1 VNPEVSP
8 RTRRRLAIL
17 LFGVAGLILAFWLA
31 WYGHRSLVA
40 ADHTEAYVAFENAF
54 PVADGWLALLL
65 ILSGLGLLRRW
76 PSTSTWLFLAAGAGV
91 YLFCMDVL
99 YDLEQGIWTKGAN
112 GLTELAIN
120 ILTISLSILV
130 GGFAWRN
137 REALAS
143 NSDSTR

>member
-1 VNPEVSP
+1 
-8 RTRRRLAIL
+8 
-17 LFGVAGLILAFWLA
+17 
-31 WYGHRSLVA
+31 
-40 ADHTEAYVAFENAF
+40 
-54 PVADGWLALLL
+54 
-65 ILSGLGLLRRW
+65 
-76 PSTSTWLFLAAGAGV
+76 LAAGAGV